1 MTLKFEMS
9 TEEMFWQE
17 KMLRQIESCES
28 IKELKEIATLLTKVA
43 TQRQVAIK
51 ALVKD
56 ALDEMEKGLL
66 K

>member
-1 MTLKFEMS
+1 MALKFEMS

-17 KMLRQIESCES
+17 KILRQIESCES
-28 IKELKEIATLLTKVA
+28 IKELKEIATLLAKVA

>member
-17 KMLRQIESCES
+17 KMLRQIESCGS

-56 ALDEMEKGLL
+56 ALDEMEKGFL

>member
-51 ALVKD
+51 ALVRD

>member
-1 MTLKFEMS
+1 
-9 TEEMFWQE
+9 
-17 KMLRQIESCES
+17 MLRQIESCES
-28 IKELKEIATLLTKVA
+28 IKELKEIATLLAKVA

>member
-1 MTLKFEMS
+1 MALKFEMS

-17 KMLRQIESCES
+17 KTLRQIESCES
-28 IKELKEIATLLTKVA
+28 IKELKEIATLLAKVA
-43 TQRQVAIK
+43 TQRQIAIK

>member
-28 IKELKEIATLLTKVA
+28 IKELKEIASLLTKVA